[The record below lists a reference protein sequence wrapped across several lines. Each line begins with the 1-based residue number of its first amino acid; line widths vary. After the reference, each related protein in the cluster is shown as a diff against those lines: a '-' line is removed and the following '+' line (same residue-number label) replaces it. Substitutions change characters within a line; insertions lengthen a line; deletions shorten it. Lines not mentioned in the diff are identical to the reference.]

1 EMDVALYVAN
11 LAVNT
16 VIIATDIVVIYITI
30 KTKEIAEKLI
40 LWTIFLCMGFDIAAF
55 LNTIIHDVPS
65 YIMDEDLYKTP
76 QQAYLSAL
84 SIVLQW
90 YSQLF
95 ALVVL
100 SVLHFIA
107 AFYPTNFRTIS
118 LRHMH
123 MINLFIVLVSI
134 LLAVPMFTPW
144 CGYSYS
150 IQSHNWFF
158 DLSKPYSYV
167 WWIWNI
173 VLQTICAVVMA
184 GADVAIIW
192 KIRVL
197 RIAVTK
203 RKQISSSHPTA
214 NSVTETKSNKEQRTQ
229 RINRE
234 IRLAINFLLLSA
246 CFLIMTIAWNLP
258 LRQEMWYDLFLKF
271 TTNLNLSKWAIYTLG
286 NAKIRQGFLRLCRCR
301 QIGTLTTVTVVKIL
315 PTR

>member
-1 EMDVALYVAN
+1 MDIALYVAN
-11 LAVNT
+11 IAVNT
-16 VIIATDIVVIYITI
+16 LIIAVDIAVIFMAI

-40 LWTIFLCMGFDIAAF
+40 LWTIFLCMGFDIAMY

-65 YIMDEDLYKTP
+65 YFMDEDLYKTP
-76 QQAYLSAL
+76 QPAYLSAL
-84 SIVLQW
+84 SIVLEW

-95 ALVVL
+95 ALLVL

-107 AFYPTNFRTIS
+107 AFYPTNFRAIS
-118 LRHMH
+118 SRHMH
-123 MINLFIVLVSI
+123 MINLSIVLVSV

-144 CGYSYS
+144 CGYSYN

-203 RKQISSSHPTA
+203 KHISSSVPTT
-214 NSVTETKSNKEQRTQ
+214 STTTETRTHREQRAQ
-229 RINRE
+229 SINRE

-258 LRQEMWYDLFLKF
+258 LRQEIWYDLILKF
-271 TTNLNLSKWAIYTLG
+271 TSNLNLSKWAIYTLG
-286 NAKIRQGFLRLCRCR
+286 NAKIRQGLLRLCRCR
-301 QIGTLTTVTVVKIL
+301 QVRTLTAVSVVKIS
-315 PTR
+315 PT